1 MKSSWRSP
9 GGGSSVARNTKIEHS
24 ESAFCALWGTSST
37 PIRGF
42 IQSQKGNSAKFP
54 SNSELYT
61 CAVSNC
67 KPQVGYK
74 RRGIVRRFVN
84 YRRRERTRLAA
95 LLAVVGPGVLAGLS
109 DDDPAGVTT
118 YSILGTD
125 FGYHLLWAILI
136 STALL
141 ILFHLLAIR
150 LAIRSGKGFVAL
162 VRARYGHAAAKVAG
176 ALFVLANFGTI
187 CAEFAGIGAVA
198 QLTGLPNGL
207 PKAPCVLGA
216 AGLIVALVL
225 AGSFHRVEHVLLAL
239 SALLA
244 SYVLAGVLAQPDW
257 SQAARGLV
265 VPSIPLTTDA
275 FIALTATIGTTLA
288 PWGLAFI
295 QSYAVDKDI
304 SRRDYGPERVEVV
317 TGSLLTGIIGVFIV
331 VACAATLATA
341 GLHIEDASD
350 AALALRPLAGDYASL
365 VFGIGLAG
373 AALLAAAI
381 VPLAT
386 AYSLAEAFGK
396 IGDLDD
402 AARADRFFYGS
413 FVALVGLAA
422 TSVSIPHLPLLALIY
437 FSQLVNA
444 ILLARIL
451 CSSCSTAMSRSSETT
466 TSSRRG
472 CQQRHGSASRSL
484 SARCS

>member
-1 MKSSWRSP
+1 MSSRVSRALGEDSCKVPPASP
-9 GGGSSVARNTKIEHS
+9 TIRLSSQPRRQPNAARGGAQPRDS
-24 ESAFCALWGTSST
+24 EPEGYTRAVST
-37 PIRGF
+37 P
-42 IQSQKGNSAKFP
+42 
-54 SNSELYT
+54 
-61 CAVSNC
+61 

-74 RRGIVRRFVN
+74 RRGIARRFVH
-84 YRRRERTRLAA
+84 YRLRGRAPLVA
-95 LLAVVGPGVLAGLS
+95 LLAVVGPGVLAGMS

-125 FGYHLLWAILI
+125 YGYQLLWAIPI

-141 ILFHLLAIR
+141 VLFHLLAIR
-150 LAIRSGKGFVAL
+150 LGIRSGKGFVAL
-162 VRARYGHAAAKVAG
+162 VRTRYGHTAAKTSG
-176 ALFVLANFGTI
+176 AVFVLANFGTI
-187 CAEFAGIGAVA
+187 CAEFAGIGVVA
-198 QLTGLPNGL
+198 QLAGL

-216 AGLIVALVL
+216 AGFIVALVL

-239 SALLA
+239 SAALA
-244 SYVLAGVLAQPDW
+244 SYLVAGVLAQPEW

-265 VPSIPLTTDA
+265 VPSMPLTTGA
-275 FIALTATIGTTLA
+275 FIAVTATIGTTLA

-295 QSYAVDKDI
+295 QSYAVHKGI
-304 SRRDYGPERVEVV
+304 SRRDYGPERIEVV
-317 TGSLLTGIIGVFIV
+317 VGSLLTGIIGIFIA

-341 GLHIEDASD
+341 GAHIEDARD
-350 AALALRPLAGDYASL
+350 AAQALRPLAGEYATL
-365 VFGIGLAG
+365 LFGIGLAG
-373 AALLAAAI
+373 AGLLAAAI

-396 IGDLDD
+396 VGDLDD

-413 FVALVGLAA
+413 FVVLVGLAA

-451 CSSCSTAMSRSSETT
+451 CCSSCSTAMSRSSETT

-472 CQQRHGSASRSL
+472 GQQRHGSASRSL
-484 SARCS
+484 SARCSRLG